1 MTTAVEVPFLPA
13 LRYGRPY
20 YSLDQTELRAIG
32 SEAPLA
38 RIGQINPGL
47 LRRDILEART
57 MREGL
62 VDLASSDLVEMIR
75 RAGER
80 FLTGD
85 VTLAPELPPQSADEF
100 VRVLSASTGLPHALC
115 RANMD
120 KVALV
125 CRNLERVLQG
135 LTRGLDL
142 SLFDQGVV
150 EQQGIPVCFFSTADS
165 LGVVLPS
172 NSPGV
177 NSLWIPALAMKI
189 PVFLKPGREDPWTPL
204 RLAQAFIQEGVPREL
219 VSFYP
224 AGHEGGET
232 LLQTCGRG
240 IVFGGDATVERY
252 AGNPAIQ
259 THGTGRSKIILGEDM
274 ADRWEEFIDVMAD
287 SIARNSGRSCI
298 NASCILTPRHG
309 DAIAEALAER
319 LAKIEPL
326 PLDHPDAALS
336 GFANPAMA
344 EGIEAIIENGLKEP
358 GAEDIT
364 AKFRTGQRLE
374 RDANGLYYIRPMVVR
389 CDSIEHPLGNTEFLF
404 PYSSVVEMPASEMT
418 AKMGFSLVVTALTE
432 DERWMRSLMA
442 CPDVDRLNIGAVPTC
457 VVEWEQPHE
466 GNLFEFLFQRRAI
479 QRGAERP
486 A

>member
-1 MTTAVEVPFLPA
+1 MTTAVETPYLPA
-13 LRYGRPY
+13 LRYGRLY
-20 YSLDQTELRAIG
+20 ESLDVNELRAIG
-32 SEAPLA
+32 SDAPLA
-38 RIGQINPGL
+38 RVGQINPGL
-47 LRRDILEART
+47 LRRDILQARQ

-62 VDLASSDLVEMIR
+62 VDLAARDLVEMIR

-80 FLTGD
+80 FLTGT
-85 VTLAPELPPQSADEF
+85 VNLAPDLPEQTEADF
-100 VRVLSASTGLPHALC
+100 VRVLSASTGLPHKLC
-115 RANMD
+115 RANME

-150 EQQGIPVCFFSTADS
+150 DQQGIPVCFFPMADS

-219 VSFYP
+219 LSFYP

-259 THGTGRSKIILGEDM
+259 THGTGRSKILFGEDT
-274 ADRWEEFIDVMAD
+274 ADRWEDYIDVIVD
-287 SIARNSGRSCI
+287 SVARNSGRSCI
-298 NASCILTPRHG
+298 NASCVLTPRHG
-309 DAIAEALAER
+309 DAIAAAIAER
-319 LAKIEPL
+319 LSRIEPL
-326 PLDHPDAALS
+326 PLDDPKAELS

-344 EGIEAIIENGLKEP
+344 EGIEAIVETGLQEPGAVDVTAPLREGPRLVRHENGLSY
-358 GAEDIT
+358 
-364 AKFRTGQRLE
+364 L
-374 RDANGLYYIRPMVVR
+374 RPTVVR
-389 CDSIEHPLGNTEFLF
+389 ADSLEHPLGNTEFLF
-404 PYSSVVEMPASEMT
+404 PYVSVVEMPAAEMT
-418 AKMGFSLVVTALTE
+418 EKMGFTLVVTALTE
-432 DERWMRSLMA
+432 DDRWTRSLMA

-479 QRGAERP
+479 QRGTP
-486 A
+486 S